1 MSSTIYKT
9 QKETH
14 IFLQKRKEKMDDQTI
29 EEIIEN
35 ITFTSE
41 ELAEVHNVIEDWDS
55 VVEEEMESIEEI
67 NAEMRASRNIY
78 EEMLEYLKEV
88 KERDERQKRLL
99 LEMKDDFARE
109 NYVIHLYQR
118 VGKDGIEE

>member
-1 MSSTIYKT
+1 MNSEI
-9 QKETH
+9 
-14 IFLQKRKEKMDDQTI
+14 IDQ
-29 EEIIEN
+29 IIEN

-41 ELAEVHNVIEDWDS
+41 ELAEVENDDVIENWDS
-55 VVEEEMESIEEI
+55 VVEEEMESLEEI
-67 NAEMRASRNIY
+67 NAEMKASRKIS
-78 EEMLEYLKEV
+78 EEILEYLKEV

-118 VGKDGIEE
+118 VGKNGIEE

>member
-1 MSSTIYKT
+1 MNSEI
-9 QKETH
+9 
-14 IFLQKRKEKMDDQTI
+14 IDQ
-29 EEIIEN
+29 IIEN

-41 ELAEVHNVIEDWDS
+41 ELAEVGNDDVIENWDS

-67 NAEMRASRNIY
+67 HAEMKASRNIS

-88 KERDERQKRLL
+88 KEREERQKRLL

>member
-1 MSSTIYKT
+1 MNSEI
-9 QKETH
+9 
-14 IFLQKRKEKMDDQTI
+14 IDQ
-29 EEIIEN
+29 IIEN

-41 ELAEVHNVIEDWDS
+41 ELAEVGNDDVIENWDS
-55 VVEEEMESIEEI
+55 VVEEEMESIEEM
-67 NAEMRASRNIY
+67 NAEMKASRNIS
-78 EEMLEYLKEV
+78 EEMLDYPKEV
-88 KERDERQKRLL
+88 KETEERQKRLL

>member
-1 MSSTIYKT
+1 MNSQI
-9 QKETH
+9 
-14 IFLQKRKEKMDDQTI
+14 I
-29 EEIIEN
+29 EQIIEN

-41 ELAEVHNVIEDWDS
+41 ELAEVENDDVIENWDS

-67 NAEMRASRNIY
+67 NAEMNASRNIS

-88 KERDERQKRLL
+88 KEREERQKRLL
-99 LEMKDDFARE
+99 LEMKDDIARE

>member
-1 MSSTIYKT
+1 MNSEI
-9 QKETH
+9 
-14 IFLQKRKEKMDDQTI
+14 IDQ
-29 EEIIEN
+29 IIEN

-41 ELAEVHNVIEDWDS
+41 ELAEVGNDDVIENWDS
-55 VVEEEMESIEEI
+55 VV
-67 NAEMRASRNIY
+67 
-78 EEMLEYLKEV
+78 EMLEYLKEV

>member
-1 MSSTIYKT
+1 MNSQI
-9 QKETH
+9 
-14 IFLQKRKEKMDDQTI
+14 IDQ
-29 EEIIEN
+29 IIEN

-41 ELAEVHNVIEDWDS
+41 ELAEVGNDDVIENWDS
-55 VVEEEMESIEEI
+55 VIEEEMESIEEI
-67 NAEMRASRNIY
+67 NAEMKASRNIS

-88 KERDERQKRLL
+88 KEREERQKRLL

>member
-1 MSSTIYKT
+1 MNSEI
-9 QKETH
+9 
-14 IFLQKRKEKMDDQTI
+14 IDQ
-29 EEIIEN
+29 IIEN
-35 ITFTSE
+35 IAFTSE
-41 ELAEVHNVIEDWDS
+41 ELAEVGNDDVIENWDS
-55 VVEEEMESIEEI
+55 VIEEEMESIEEI
-67 NAEMRASRNIY
+67 NAEMKACRNLS

-118 VGKDGIEE
+118 VGKEGIEE

>member
-1 MSSTIYKT
+1 MNSQI
-9 QKETH
+9 
-14 IFLQKRKEKMDDQTI
+14 IDQ
-29 EEIIEN
+29 IIEN

-41 ELAEVHNVIEDWDS
+41 ELAEVGNDDVIENWDS

-67 NAEMRASRNIY
+67 NAEMKASRNIS

-88 KERDERQKRLL
+88 KEREERQKRLL

-118 VGKDGIEE
+118 VGKNGIEE

>member
-1 MSSTIYKT
+1 MNSEI
-9 QKETH
+9 
-14 IFLQKRKEKMDDQTI
+14 IDQ
-29 EEIIEN
+29 IIEN

-41 ELAEVHNVIEDWDS
+41 ELAEVGNDDVIENWDS

-67 NAEMRASRNIY
+67 NAEMKASRNIS

-118 VGKDGIEE
+118 VGKNGIEE

>member
-1 MSSTIYKT
+1 MNSQI
-9 QKETH
+9 
-14 IFLQKRKEKMDDQTI
+14 IDQ
-29 EEIIEN
+29 IIEN

-41 ELAEVHNVIEDWDS
+41 ELAEVGNDDVIENWDS
-55 VVEEEMESIEEI
+55 VIEEEMESIEEI
-67 NAEMRASRNIY
+67 NAEMKACRNLS

-88 KERDERQKRLL
+88 QEREERQKRLL

-118 VGKDGIEE
+118 VGKNGIEE

>member
-1 MSSTIYKT
+1 MNSQI
-9 QKETH
+9 
-14 IFLQKRKEKMDDQTI
+14 IDQ
-29 EEIIEN
+29 IIEN

-41 ELAEVHNVIEDWDS
+41 ELAEVGNDDVIENWDS
-55 VVEEEMESIEEI
+55 VIEEEMESIEEI
-67 NAEMRASRNIY
+67 NAEMKACRNLS

-88 KERDERQKRLL
+88 KEREERQKRLL

-118 VGKDGIEE
+118 VGKNGIEE

>member
-1 MSSTIYKT
+1 M
-9 QKETH
+9 
-14 IFLQKRKEKMDDQTI
+14 FLSILKRSCLPICQPLV
-29 EEIIEN
+29 
-35 ITFTSE
+35 S
-41 ELAEVHNVIEDWDS
+41 
-55 VVEEEMESIEEI
+55 
-67 NAEMRASRNIY
+67 

-118 VGKDGIEE
+118 LGKNGIEE

>member
-1 MSSTIYKT
+1 MGHY
-9 QKETH
+9 
-14 IFLQKRKEKMDDQTI
+14 LKMCVFVNFKKI
-29 EEIIEN
+29 LSAN
-35 ITFTSE
+35 R
-41 ELAEVHNVIEDWDS
+41 
-55 VVEEEMESIEEI
+55 IEEI
-67 NAEMRASRNIY
+67 NAEMKASRNIS

-118 VGKDGIEE
+118 VGKNGIEE

>member
-1 MSSTIYKT
+1 MNSEI
-9 QKETH
+9 
-14 IFLQKRKEKMDDQTI
+14 IDQ
-29 EEIIEN
+29 IIEN

-41 ELAEVHNVIEDWDS
+41 ELAEVGNDDVIENWDS

-67 NAEMRASRNIY
+67 NAEMKASRKIS
-78 EEMLEYLKEV
+78 EEILEYLKEV
-88 KERDERQKRLL
+88 KETEERQKRLL

-118 VGKDGIEE
+118 VGKNGIEE

>member
-1 MSSTIYKT
+1 MNSQI
-9 QKETH
+9 
-14 IFLQKRKEKMDDQTI
+14 IDQ
-29 EEIIEN
+29 IIEN

-41 ELAEVHNVIEDWDS
+41 ELAEVENDDVIENWDS

-67 NAEMRASRNIY
+67 NAEMKASRKIS
-78 EEMLEYLKEV
+78 EEILEYLKEV
-88 KERDERQKRLL
+88 KETEGRQKRLL

-118 VGKDGIEE
+118 VGKNGIEE

>member
-1 MSSTIYKT
+1 MNSQI
-9 QKETH
+9 
-14 IFLQKRKEKMDDQTI
+14 IDQ
-29 EEIIEN
+29 IIEN

-41 ELAEVHNVIEDWDS
+41 ELAEVGNDDVIENWDS
-55 VVEEEMESIEEI
+55 VIEEEMESIEEI
-67 NAEMRASRNIY
+67 NAEMKASRNIS
-78 EEMLEYLKEV
+78 EELLEYLKEV
-88 KERDERQKRLL
+88 KEREERQKRLL

>member
-1 MSSTIYKT
+1 MNSQI
-9 QKETH
+9 
-14 IFLQKRKEKMDDQTI
+14 IDQ
-29 EEIIEN
+29 IIEN

-41 ELAEVHNVIEDWDS
+41 ELAEVGNDDVIENWDS
-55 VVEEEMESIEEI
+55 VVEESIEEI
-67 NAEMRASRNIY
+67 NAEMKASRNIS

-118 VGKDGIEE
+118 VGKNGIEE

>member
-1 MSSTIYKT
+1 MNSEI
-9 QKETH
+9 
-14 IFLQKRKEKMDDQTI
+14 IDQ
-29 EEIIEN
+29 IIEN

-41 ELAEVHNVIEDWDS
+41 ELAEVGNDDVIENWDS

-67 NAEMRASRNIY
+67 NAEMKACRNLS

-88 KERDERQKRLL
+88 KEREERQKRLL

-118 VGKDGIEE
+118 VGKNGIEE

>member
-1 MSSTIYKT
+1 MNSEI
-9 QKETH
+9 
-14 IFLQKRKEKMDDQTI
+14 IDQ
-29 EEIIEN
+29 IIEN

-41 ELAEVHNVIEDWDS
+41 ELAEVENDDVIENWDS
-55 VVEEEMESIEEI
+55 VVEEEMESLEEI
-67 NAEMRASRNIY
+67 NAEMKASRNIS

-118 VGKDGIEE
+118 VGKNGIEE

>member
-1 MSSTIYKT
+1 MNSQI
-9 QKETH
+9 
-14 IFLQKRKEKMDDQTI
+14 IDQ
-29 EEIIEN
+29 IIEN

-41 ELAEVHNVIEDWDS
+41 ELAEVGNDDVIENWDS
-55 VVEEEMESIEEI
+55 VIEEEMESIEEI
-67 NAEMRASRNIY
+67 NAEMKACRNLS

-118 VGKDGIEE
+118 VGKNGIEE

>member
-1 MSSTIYKT
+1 MNGQI
-9 QKETH
+9 
-14 IFLQKRKEKMDDQTI
+14 IDQ
-29 EEIIEN
+29 IIEN

-41 ELAEVHNVIEDWDS
+41 ELAEVGNDDVIENWDS
-55 VVEEEMESIEEI
+55 VVE
-67 NAEMRASRNIY
+67 AEMKASRNIS

-118 VGKDGIEE
+118 LGKNGIEE

>member
-1 MSSTIYKT
+1 MNSQI
-9 QKETH
+9 
-14 IFLQKRKEKMDDQTI
+14 IDQ
-29 EEIIEN
+29 IIEN

-41 ELAEVHNVIEDWDS
+41 ELAEVGNDDVIENWDS
-55 VVEEEMESIEEI
+55 VIEEEMESIEEI
-67 NAEMRASRNIY
+67 NAEMKACRNLS

-88 KERDERQKRLL
+88 KEREERQKRLL

>member
-1 MSSTIYKT
+1 MNGQI
-9 QKETH
+9 
-14 IFLQKRKEKMDDQTI
+14 IDQ
-29 EEIIEN
+29 IIEN

-41 ELAEVHNVIEDWDS
+41 ELAEVGNDDVIENWDS
-55 VVEEEMESIEEI
+55 VVEEEMESFEEI
-67 NAEMRASRNIY
+67 NAEMKASRNIS

-88 KERDERQKRLL
+88 KEREERQKRLL

-118 VGKDGIEE
+118 VGKNGIEE

>member
-1 MSSTIYKT
+1 MNGQI
-9 QKETH
+9 
-14 IFLQKRKEKMDDQTI
+14 IDQ
-29 EEIIEN
+29 IIEN

-41 ELAEVHNVIEDWDS
+41 ELAEVGNDDVIENWDS
-55 VVEEEMESIEEI
+55 VVEEEMESFEEI
-67 NAEMRASRNIY
+67 NAEMKASRNIS

-118 VGKDGIEE
+118 VGKNGIEE

>member
-1 MSSTIYKT
+1 MNSEI
-9 QKETH
+9 
-14 IFLQKRKEKMDDQTI
+14 IDQ
-29 EEIIEN
+29 IIEN

-41 ELAEVHNVIEDWDS
+41 ELAEVENDDVIENWDS

-67 NAEMRASRNIY
+67 NAEMKASRNIS

-109 NYVIHLYQR
+109 NYVIQLYQT
-118 VGKDGIEE
+118 VGKEGIEE

>member
-1 MSSTIYKT
+1 MNSEI
-9 QKETH
+9 
-14 IFLQKRKEKMDDQTI
+14 IDQ
-29 EEIIEN
+29 IIEN

-41 ELAEVHNVIEDWDS
+41 ELAEVGNDDVIENWDS

-67 NAEMRASRNIY
+67 NAEMKACRNLS

-118 VGKDGIEE
+118 VGKNGIEE

>member
-1 MSSTIYKT
+1 MNSEI
-9 QKETH
+9 
-14 IFLQKRKEKMDDQTI
+14 IDQ
-29 EEIIEN
+29 IIEN

-41 ELAEVHNVIEDWDS
+41 ELAEVGNDDVIENWDS
-55 VVEEEMESIEEI
+55 VV
-67 NAEMRASRNIY
+67 
-78 EEMLEYLKEV
+78 EMLEYLKEV

-118 VGKDGIEE
+118 VGKNGIEE

>member
-1 MSSTIYKT
+1 MNSQI
-9 QKETH
+9 
-14 IFLQKRKEKMDDQTI
+14 IDQ
-29 EEIIEN
+29 IIEN

-41 ELAEVHNVIEDWDS
+41 ELAEVGNDDVIENWDS
-55 VVEEEMESIEEI
+55 VIEEEMESIEEI
-67 NAEMRASRNIY
+67 NAETKACRNLS

-88 KERDERQKRLL
+88 KEREERQKRLL

-118 VGKDGIEE
+118 VGRNGIEE

>member
-1 MSSTIYKT
+1 MNGQI
-9 QKETH
+9 
-14 IFLQKRKEKMDDQTI
+14 IDQ
-29 EEIIEN
+29 IIEN

-41 ELAEVHNVIEDWDS
+41 ELAEVGNDDVIENWDS

-67 NAEMRASRNIY
+67 NAEMKASRNIS

-118 VGKDGIEE
+118 VGKNGIEE